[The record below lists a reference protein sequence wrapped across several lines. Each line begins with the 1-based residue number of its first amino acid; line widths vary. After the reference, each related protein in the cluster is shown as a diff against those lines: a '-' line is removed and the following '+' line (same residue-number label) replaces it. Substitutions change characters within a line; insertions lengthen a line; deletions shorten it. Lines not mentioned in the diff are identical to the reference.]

1 MDLNFIKFKN
11 GYMHMGD
18 WSWNSLSK

>member
-1 MDLNFIKFKN
+1 MFTRFES

-18 WSWNSLSK
+18 WELMFF